1 MSTSRPRRPRTSFFL
16 PPPLIF
22 RPPLGFSF
30 SRIRPLH
37 VRPVPCACL
46 RSTDPPAQYVPLHV
60 HSDFS
65 LLDGASQLPSLV
77 RRAAEL
83 GVPALALTDHGV
95 LYGAIQLVKT
105 CASTGVK
112 PIVGNEMYIVDDGFE
127 GDDDDAKAVGSKR
140 KRYHLI
146 VLAKNTTGYRNLV
159 KLTTIAH
166 LHGKVGKGIF
176 ARPCINKALLYQYRE
191 GLMVSSACLGGEI
204 AQAILNDD
212 VDSAR
217 NVARWYHDIF
227 GDDYYLEIQDHGS
240 EEDKKVNPVMVQL
253 GRELA
258 IKVIATNDSHFTS
271 CLDAEA
277 HDALICIQTGK
288 LLTDQNRLHYAGN
301 EYFKSVD
308 EMRQCFVD
316 HLERD
321 DIDQALWNTVE
332 VADKV
337 EQYDLF
343 GATRIPDFPVP
354 AKFGHSHDAYLRDI
368 AWNSLHRRLYDRQA
382 AGLAD
387 SSLEEHYFE
396 RLEMELKM
404 IADMGF
410 SSYFLVVWD
419 YIKYAREQGIPVGP
433 GRGSAAGSL
442 VAFALRITDVDPIP
456 FNLLF
461 ERFLNPERKSMPDID
476 TDFSVNGRDKV
487 IAYVNKRYGIDR
499 VAQIITFNRLT
510 SKAVLKD
517 VARVHNVPY
526 SEADRLAKLIPVFR
540 GKPATLTKM
549 LSANSPS
556 RDFKAAIEQN
566 PSYGE
571 WIEKAQRIEGT
582 NKTFGIHAAGVVISS
597 SPLTE
602 IVPLSKAKHGEVITQ
617 YAMEDVE
624 SLGLLKM
631 DFLGLKNLTV
641 IETALD
647 FINEGRRKMGIE
659 EDLNFS
665 VDALPLNDPK
675 TYHLLAEG
683 ELDGI
688 FQLDASAGMRNIV
701 RELRP
706 SNLEDISSIL
716 ALYRPGPLDAGLIP
730 KFIRRKHGIDP
741 IEYDH
746 PLLEPIL
753 KETYGIMV
761 YQEQIMRIARD
772 LAGYSLGQ
780 ADILRRAMGKKKLSI
795 MEKERPRFVAGA
807 EERGVS
813 KEKAE
818 ELFEMMLKFAE
829 YCFNKSHSTAY
840 AYLTYQTA
848 YLKANYPVEYSAAL
862 LRSNMNQSDK
872 LIRYLADANISGVRV
887 APPSVNKSQ
896 LGFTVDRSGDGG
908 ASVLFGLEAVK
919 AVGESV
925 SRALLEERNARGPFR
940 NIIDLIER
948 VNLRVLNKRA
958 MGALIQAG
966 SFDELHPNRKV
977 LLNHLDS
984 LLALR
989 RKLRDKKKRR
999 ERKDISEEEERI
1011 AVEEDAL
1018 EWEEVEM
1025 LLARDSETLPDFTS
1039 LELFAAEKATLGFYA
1054 SGHPLLEF
1062 RHVGQRLGCTHVG
1075 HIIADLSDDGQAQE
1089 EISHGF
1095 GTTLPDGMELMILS
1109 CVTDLKRV
1117 TTAKGKKMGKWMIED
1132 STGRVPGVVFPNSYD
1147 VMEQLVIENL
1157 RAEAQMNSPTFD
1169 APLGT
1174 TLETSKTSSHI
1185 VEEDARVIVWGK
1197 VDKESSGTVQIMIDD
1212 VQRVEDVSVI
1222 MVTALY
1228 NSDREPATH
1237 LHILRHMAARILE
1250 VDLSEPGFKSYVDA
1264 NGEKRKRRYTKSIP
1278 LSKKNRIPVILQC
1291 LGEDGRVTAS
1301 LYAGNNLR
1309 FPTDCLDLLKPLAEN
1324 TGFHVELLSI
1334 ADDILVAKD
1343 DKEPVRKNVLGRT
1356 NDSSDKARK
1365 VYDSKDTHWGA
1376 KEHLAVK
1383 NEVTAPA
1390 PIAMSTRVIA
1400 KASKKSE
1407 TRKDSHELVRQLP
1420 AETERNKSKYEE
1432 DADIMVGDV
1441 RLTTAQYEQYKL
1453 YNASIKAL
1461 MEQRKS
1467 DSTSPELQISRQD
1480 HSLYWSTSVGRRTAK
1495 SGSQLVSKII
1505 WPVRSRVRMAE
1516 SGAIAANV
1524 ATVTRTDSISST
1536 MASYDSQFSRSSTS
1550 VRSAESNSMVIP
1562 GERSTGIRNRPVEQ
1576 RQIEDQSQNVFDNC
1590 SYSINSKDNADT
1602 KLKPSTETWVERNN
1616 HDEVRTLPLRER
1628 DDSTDECEREPDD
1641 RAPSFG
1647 RERYFD
1653 ATESWVD
1660 KLEIEFDH
1668 SGLAGVLDAVTFV
1681 AGRVSGQNRPDV
1693 VILGTSGLDLSR
1705 LVEDNVRLLISGRIA
1720 YTYENLIYAL
1730 VDVKETFPS
1739 GKRRRVRSFG
1749 PVICVLKVSRTP
1761 ETISVKT
1768 KKAMREV
1775 ETVRQRL
1782 EKAGSEVAVDVNT
1795 DDQLNMMRR
1804 RRKRVARSSEADFTV
1819 SSGLEDAGVCS
1830 NLNDGGQLLFAMTR
1844 AARLCLDRGLGLAL
1858 GSTVVTLDG
1867 FYVNNPDALTS
1878 LTAITINV
1886 HLEGLC
1892 FGTGKTQVEAIGT
1905 TADGSGVSCRASF
1918 RVSAAKQMGQSSL
1931 SVLADKE
1938 TLFTGS
1944 DSAAFFR
1951 DVAANLPR

>member
-1 MSTSRPRRPRTSFFL
+1 M
-16 PPPLIF
+16 
-22 RPPLGFSF
+22 
-30 SRIRPLH
+30 
-37 VRPVPCACL
+37 
-46 RSTDPPAQYVPLHV
+46 QYAPLHV

-65 LLDGASQLPSLV
+65 LLDGASRLPSLV
-77 RRAAEL
+77 HRAAEL

-95 LYGAIQLVKT
+95 LYGAIQLVKA
-105 CASTGVK
+105 CASTNVK
-112 PIVGNEMYIVDDGFE
+112 PIIGNEMYVVDDGFE
-127 GDDDDAKAVGSKR
+127 GDDNDAKAVVSTR

-191 GLMVSSACLGGEI
+191 GLMVGSACLGGEI

-212 VDSAR
+212 IDSAR
-217 NVARWYHDIF
+217 DVATWYHDVF

-240 EEDKKVNPVMVQL
+240 EEDKKVNPVVVQL
-253 GRELA
+253 GRELG

-301 EYFKSVD
+301 EYFKSLD

-321 DIDQALWNTVE
+321 DIDRALRNTIE

-337 EQYDLF
+337 ERYDLF

-354 AKFGHSHDAYLRDI
+354 AEFKCSHDAYLRDI
-368 AWNSLHRRLYDRQA
+368 AWGNLHRRLCDRQA

-387 SSLEEHYFE
+387 PSLKDYYFE
-396 RLEMELKM
+396 RLETELDM

-419 YIKYAREQGIPVGP
+419 YIRYAREQGIPVGP

-476 TDFSVNGRDKV
+476 TDFSVEGRDKV
-487 IAYVNKRYGIDR
+487 IAYVNKRYGIDH

-517 VARVHNVPY
+517 VARVHDVPY

-549 LSANSPS
+549 LSNKPPS
-556 RDFKAAIEQN
+556 RDFKAAIERN
-566 PSYGE
+566 PSYRR

-602 IVPLSKAKHGEVITQ
+602 FVPLSKAKHGETITQ

-641 IETALD
+641 IETALS
-647 FINEGRRKMGIE
+647 FINEGRRRMGIE
-659 EDLNFS
+659 DALNFS
-665 VDALPLNDPK
+665 VDALPLNDAK

-688 FQLDASAGMRNIV
+688 FQLDASAAMRNIV

-780 ADILRRAMGKKKLSI
+780 ADILRRAMGKKKMSI
-795 MEKERPRFVAGA
+795 MEKERPRFVTGA

-813 KEKAE
+813 KEMAE
-818 ELFEMMLKFAE
+818 KLFEMMLKFAE

-872 LIRYLADANISGVRV
+872 LIRYLADANMSGVRV

-925 SRALLEERNARGPFR
+925 SRALLEERNTRGPFR
-940 NIIDLIER
+940 NIVDLIER

-958 MGALIQAG
+958 MGALIRAG

-977 LLNHLDS
+977 LLNHLDT
-984 LLALR
+984 LLVLR

-999 ERKDISEEEERI
+999 ERKEMPEEEKRI
-1011 AVEEDAL
+1011 ATEEDAL

-1039 LELFAAEKATLGFYA
+1039 LERFAAEKATLGFYA

-1062 RHVGQRLGCTHVG
+1062 RHVGHRLGCTRVD
-1075 HIIADLSDDGQAQE
+1075 HIMADPPDDGQVQV
-1089 EISHGF
+1089 EISPGI
-1095 GTTLPDGMELMILS
+1095 GTTLPDGMEVMILS
-1109 CVTDLKRV
+1109 CVTDLKRI
-1117 TTAKGKKMGKWMIED
+1117 TTARGKKMGKWMIED

-1147 VMEQLVIENL
+1147 VMEQLVTENSQ
-1157 RAEAQMNSPTFD
+1157 AETLVNASTFE
-1169 APLGT
+1169 AS
-1174 TLETSKTSSHI
+1174 LETTPETPSIKSPHV

-1212 VQRVEDVSVI
+1212 VQRIEDVSVI
-1222 MVTALY
+1222 MVTASY
-1228 NSDREPATH
+1228 NIEREPSTH

-1250 VDLSEPGFKSYVDA
+1250 VDLSESGFKSYVDA
-1264 NGEKRKRRYTKSIP
+1264 NGETRKRRYTKSIP
-1278 LSKKNRIPVILQC
+1278 LSNKNRIPVVLQC
-1291 LGEDGRVTAS
+1291 IGEDGRVTAS

-1309 FPTDCLDLLKPLAEN
+1309 FPADCLDLLKPLAEN
-1324 TGFHVELLSI
+1324 TGFHIELLPI
-1334 ADDILVAKD
+1334 ADDILVAND
-1343 DKEPVRKNVLGRT
+1343 DKEPVGKNALGKT
-1356 NDSSDKARK
+1356 GESSDKSKNAHG
-1365 VYDSKDTHWGA
+1365 SKDTHQSA
-1376 KEHLAVK
+1376 NEHVAEED
-1383 NEVTAPA
+1383 EVTAPQPA
-1390 PIAMSTRVIA
+1390 TTTTHVLA
-1400 KASKKSE
+1400 KESGESE
-1407 TRKDSHELVRQLP
+1407 AKEDLHELVRQEA
-1420 AETERNKSKYEE
+1420 AETEQVKCEDKE
-1432 DADIMVGDV
+1432 DARIVVGDV
-1441 RLTTAQYEQYKL
+1441 RLTTAQYEQY
-1453 YNASIKAL
+1453 NASIKSLIEYGENDPRSPAL
-1461 MEQRKS
+1461 Q
-1467 DSTSPELQISRQD
+1467 TSWQD
-1480 HSLYWSTSVGRRTAK
+1480 HSLYWSTSVVRRTAE
-1495 SGSQLVSKII
+1495 SGSQFGRESN
-1505 WPVRSRVRMAE
+1505 WPVRSRLRMAE
-1516 SGAIAANV
+1516 SSGNGLNV
-1524 ATVTRTDSISST
+1524 ATVTRSNSLSST
-1536 MASYDSQFSRSSTS
+1536 MTSYDSQVSASSTS
-1550 VRSAESNSMVIP
+1550 VGSAECNSDITP
-1562 GERSTGIRNRPVEQ
+1562 GGQSISIRSRPEEQ
-1576 RQIEDQSQNVFDNC
+1576 KLIEDQSDNIFGDC
-1590 SYSINSKDNADT
+1590 SSPSNSGHNADT
-1602 KLKPSTETWVERNN
+1602 KLAPGVENWVDQEES
-1616 HDEVRTLPLRER
+1616 DKVKTTPLLGRA
-1628 DDSTDECEREPDD
+1628 DSTDKGGPRLDYQAPSLRREPCFN
-1641 RAPSFG
+1641 A
-1647 RERYFD
+1647 E
-1653 ATESWVD
+1653 ESWMGG
-1660 KLEIEFDH
+1660 LEVEYDH

-1681 AGRVSGQNRPDV
+1681 AGQVSGHQNQSDA
-1693 VILGTSGLDLSR
+1693 VILGTSGLDLSK
-1705 LVEDNVRLLISGRIA
+1705 LVEDRVRLLISGRTA
-1720 YTYENLIYAL
+1720 YTHGNLVYTL
-1730 VDVKETFPS
+1730 VDVKEVLPT

-1749 PVICVLKVSRTP
+1749 PVVCVLKVFKSL
-1761 ETISVKT
+1761 ETSPVKT
-1768 KKAMREV
+1768 KKAMKEV
-1775 ETVRQRL
+1775 GTVRQRL
-1782 EKAGSEVAVDVNT
+1782 EKAWSEVAIDVNT
-1795 DDQLNMMRR
+1795 NDQMTKTR
-1804 RRKRVARSSEADFTV
+1804 RRKRVARSSEADFAV
-1819 SSGLEDAGVCS
+1819 SNGVEDVGGCS
-1830 NLNDGGQLLFAMTR
+1830 SLIDGGQLLFAMTR

-1858 GSTVVTLDG
+1858 GSTVVSLDG
-1867 FYVNNPDALTS
+1867 FVVNNPDALAHLIS
-1878 LTAITINV
+1878 VTINV

-1892 FGTGKTQVEAIGT
+1892 FGTGKTQVEATGT
-1905 TADGSGVSCRASF
+1905 TSDGSTVSCKASF
-1918 RVSAAKQMGQSSL
+1918 RVSATKQMGQSSL
-1931 SVLADKE
+1931 SILADKE
-1938 TLFTGS
+1938 ALFAGS
-1944 DSAAFFR
+1944 DLNAWFQE
-1951 DVAANLPR
+1951 VCANLPC